1 MIITYWI
8 ITLHVIVLP
17 AIDTMAEL
25 PKHGRFVCV
34 KPTLEYNNETE
45 EDSCEEW
52 FSIVSSP
59 KRYFTSHT
67 HIRVLPG
74 VYHINSTY
82 NLSVIN
88 VTNFSITGSGK
99 TAVTIKCASNKVN
112 EFMHII
118 NSSFVEIRCIKF
130 VACGGEI
137 TPTQKK
143 KVFPSTAGTSMYLQN
158 VNSVKLSNVS
168 FENSH
173 GHGILGVNVMGY
185 SFFSNITVFLSELR
199 KSRVYSGGIILLY
212 INTTCSEI
220 KSKQNVLI
228 KNLQIFNINSIN
240 QITWNVYKATV
251 YDSTVTSAAAIGII
265 FNQHNFSV
273 NVAIAHAYISNI
285 TSKTGPIVY
294 ASYNSSNAG
303 NSINISN
310 TIIDNNTNDEEH
322 PNIKVIISITPQKHS
337 YMIENTYL
345 ELHHCTFSFN
355 KAKSNNFVIQYANK
369 FTGHEYYR
377 NTSFTL
383 KLISTSF
390 TGNKA
395 VNKFLQVNSIE
406 QVSSCFISIEGCTFT
421 FNDDFTTEINEC
433 SNVLL
438 KSNKFYNN
446 SVSVMEHGVLAFDRS
461 YPTFEGNNEF
471 FDNTANIILAF
482 YEYVLLK
489 EGATINIS
497 HNTATL
503 DEVNTIQTQLVKALI
518 YFKTIDGF
526 QLPSCAFQFLSDHN
540 QTDQLTFNYKVIF
553 HHNQNY
559 SSVIYGALLNSCHW
573 LKNTAFKY
581 FNSNFVYKRIPNL
594 NSSSFTTLISR
605 QKSTIYFC
613 NDDNQVEY
621 FKDKFQPIFP
631 GQNIPVHLILLPPFL
646 TTVIYSVNFT
656 TDRSEYTLPY
666 KPCEIQA
673 YQIGWLYLVQTNC
686 TSISYKVYSNTFEQ
700 CFVSFRTTYPDDSL
714 YIYYIEFKTCP
725 LGFSL
730 RDRSCQC
737 DSGLEVAFPDIKCD
751 IESNTIT
758 RPGGSWIGSTG
769 KDGQQVILYTKYC
782 TVLFC
787 NKLATDVQLEFP
799 DTQCVN
805 NRAGIACGHCS
816 PGLDALFGSLKC
828 AKCSNIW
835 LLLLPVFILAGLVLV
850 LVLFALNLTV
860 VEGMINGFIFY
871 INVIVGNAYI
881 YDIFPPSFI
890 SIPTSLFN
898 LELGIETCFYHG
910 MTEYHKT
917 WLQFAFP
924 SYLLFIV
931 AVLAFASR
939 YSSSVEKL
947 TRRRVIPV
955 ITTIFLLSYS
965 KILLVTIK
973 VLFSYTNMYSL
984 PDNKKTVLW
993 KWDSSIRLFGPRFS
1007 ILFLVCLVVLLL
1019 VLLPLI
1025 LLLIFT
1031 KHFYCFNFVVKYLKP
1046 YLDAFQAPFKDN
1058 HRYYPGVELIIRNL
1072 SFMLGNDVIN
1082 ASKVQAL
1089 SNLLCVLLLV
1099 YLCAFKPFKHLSKT
1113 IFYTT
1118 FILNTQCIIILSMY
1132 TKRNVESIT
1141 YIVLFTTLILIAF
1154 TEFAGIILYSLYINY
1169 LYKIECFHHFIMEMK
1184 RIIYKVIFRNEDNEM
1199 LDIYE
1204 HYQEELLAMDP
1215 LH

>member
-1 MIITYWI
+1 M
-8 ITLHVIVLP
+8 LHVVLLP
-17 AIDTMAEL
+17 AIGTIAVL
-25 PKHGRFVCV
+25 SKQGRFVCV
-34 KPTLEYNNETE
+34 KPTREYNNETE

-52 FSIVSSP
+52 LSVVSSP
-59 KRYFTSHT
+59 ERYFTSHT
-67 HIRVLPG
+67 HIRVLSG
-74 VYHINSTY
+74 IYHINSTY

-88 VTNFSITGSGK
+88 VTNFSIAGSGK
-99 TAVTIKCASNKVN
+99 TAVIIKCASNKVN
-112 EFMHII
+112 ELMHIV
-118 NSSFVEIRCIKF
+118 NSSFVEIRYIKF

-137 TPTQKK
+137 TPTQKN

-185 SFFSNITVFLSELR
+185 SFFTNITVFLSELR

-212 INTTCSEI
+212 TNTTCSKIE
-220 KSKQNVLI
+220 SEENVLI
-228 KNLQIFNINSIN
+228 ENLQIFNVNSIN

-273 NVAIAHAYISNI
+273 KVVIAHAYISNI

-294 ASYNSSNAG
+294 ALYNSSNAG

-310 TIIDNNTNDEEH
+310 TTISNNTNEKEH
-322 PNIKVIISITPQKHS
+322 PNIKVIISVTPQKHS
-337 YMIENTYL
+337 NEIENVYL
-345 ELHHCTFSFN
+345 ELHHCKFFFN
-355 KAKSNNFVIQYANK
+355 EAKSNNFVIQYANELVRY
-369 FTGHEYYR
+369 EYYR

-395 VNKFLQVNSIE
+395 VNKFLQVNFIE

-421 FNDDFTTEINEC
+421 FNDGFTTEINEC

-446 SVSVMEHGVLAFDRS
+446 SVSIMEHGVLAFDRS

-540 QTDQLTFNYKVIF
+540 QIDQLTFNYSVIF

-559 SSVIYGALLNSCHW
+559 SSAIFGALLNNCHW
-573 LKNTAFKY
+573 LKNTAFKN
-581 FNSNFVYKRIPNL
+581 FSSNFVYKSIADL

-613 NDDNQVEY
+613 NNDNNEVEY
-621 FKDKFQPIFP
+621 FKDKFPPIFP
-631 GQNIPVHLILLPPFL
+631 GQKIPVRLILLPPFL
-646 TTVIYSVNFT
+646 ATVIYSVNFT

-673 YQIGWLYLVQTNC
+673 YQIGWIYLVQTNC

-730 RDRSCQC
+730 RDGSCQC

-758 RPGGSWIGSTG
+758 RPGESWIGSTG
-769 KDGQQVILYTKYC
+769 KDGQQVILYTKHC
-782 TVLFC
+782 GNTFC

-805 NRAGIACGHCS
+805 NRAGMACGHCS
-816 PGLDALFGSLKC
+816 PGLDAIFGSLKC

-890 SIPTSLFN
+890 SIPTSLVN
-898 LELGIETCFYHG
+898 LDLGIETCFYHG

-924 SYLLFIV
+924 LYLLFIV

-984 PDNKKTVLW
+984 PDNKKTVMW
-993 KWDSSIRLFGPRFS
+993 KWDSSIPLFGLGFS
-1007 ILFLVCLVVLLL
+1007 ILFVVCLVVFLL

-1031 KHFYCFNFVVKYLKP
+1031 KHFYRINFIVKYLKP
-1046 YLDAFQAPFKDN
+1046 YLDAFQAPFKDS

-1072 SFMLGNDVIN
+1072 SFLLGSRILD
-1082 ASKVQAL
+1082 SDMPKTQAL
-1089 SNLLCVLLLV
+1089 SNFICVVLLV
-1099 YLCAFKPFKHLSKT
+1099 YFCAFRPFKCLSKT
-1113 IFYTT
+1113 ILYTT

-1132 TKRNVESIT
+1132 TKGNVESIT
-1141 YIVLFTTLILIAF
+1141 YIVLFTMLMLIAF
-1154 TEFAGIILYSLYINY
+1154 AEFGGIILYCLYINY
-1169 LYKIECFHHFIMEMK
+1169 LYKIECFHHFIMAMK
-1184 RIIYKVIFRNEDNEM
+1184 RIICKVIFRNEDNEM
-1199 LDIYE
+1199 LDNYKQ
-1204 HYQEELLAMDP
+1204 YQEELLAI
-1215 LH
+1215 